1 MDTITFV
8 DGFQPVN
15 WIFTDLLGKIQS
27 KEISQITVNEVIKA
41 FLINLNHNKK
51 ADFSNDD
58 LMQFMDKEQ
67 INQKICF
74 AIKGT
79 KRELLG
85 INDLLDLRKKFPRGI
100 DALQLFKIPT
110 RSFIPFYFHHILAFD
125 QMGRPLRSTLIRL
138 PIHEVQKQ
146 MERNKLNETMGLLK
160 EKTSLIQQ
168 RIQQVSND
176 VVSRLTEVSPVVL
189 LNIVIV
195 YLLEDSSL
203 DPWFIGTEKCEVL
216 T

>member
-1 MDTITFV
+1 MMDTITFV

-41 FLINLNHNKK
+41 FLINMNHNKK

-125 QMGRPLRSTLIRL
+125 
-138 PIHEVQKQ
+138 
-146 MERNKLNETMGLLK
+146 
-160 EKTSLIQQ
+160 
-168 RIQQVSND
+168 
-176 VVSRLTEVSPVVL
+176 
-189 LNIVIV
+189 
-195 YLLEDSSL
+195 
-203 DPWFIGTEKCEVL
+203 
-216 T
+216 

>member
-41 FLINLNHNKK
+41 FLINMNHNKK

-125 QMGRPLRSTLIRL
+125 
-138 PIHEVQKQ
+138 
-146 MERNKLNETMGLLK
+146 
-160 EKTSLIQQ
+160 
-168 RIQQVSND
+168 
-176 VVSRLTEVSPVVL
+176 
-189 LNIVIV
+189 
-195 YLLEDSSL
+195 
-203 DPWFIGTEKCEVL
+203 
-216 T
+216 

>member
-1 MDTITFV
+1 MMDTITFV

-125 QMGRPLRSTLIRL
+125 
-138 PIHEVQKQ
+138 
-146 MERNKLNETMGLLK
+146 
-160 EKTSLIQQ
+160 
-168 RIQQVSND
+168 
-176 VVSRLTEVSPVVL
+176 
-189 LNIVIV
+189 
-195 YLLEDSSL
+195 
-203 DPWFIGTEKCEVL
+203 
-216 T
+216 